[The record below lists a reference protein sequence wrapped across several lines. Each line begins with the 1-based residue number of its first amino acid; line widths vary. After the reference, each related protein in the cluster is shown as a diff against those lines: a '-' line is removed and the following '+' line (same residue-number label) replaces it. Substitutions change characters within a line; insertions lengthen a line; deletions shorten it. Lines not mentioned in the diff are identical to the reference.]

1 MNLNITKKI
10 AAIGLAAM
18 LSGCMLGNP
27 ETLNAISDSFA
38 ITASAATASGKCGAN
53 LNWSLSGDTIT
64 ITGSGA
70 MYNYSSSG
78 SNQAPWKSYASTVKK
93 VIFPKGLTTIGNYA
107 FYNMSALEYV
117 YTKNGINAPCF
128 PDVTTIGDYAF
139 ANCYAF
145 RGNTSNGA
153 MTLGLGTDNI
163 MASGTLLVKD
173 SAFQNCDQVRFLNCN
188 YKTLKVEQW
197 GFYSMDMLSSLNLS
211 NTKVELGK
219 RAFYYSRNLANVNVL
234 PSALTIHDTA
244 FDYTS
249 YKTNKCTTTPPP
261 SLNVGAATKLT
272 GKQLVVNFF
281 VDRTIVDLKNTY
293 GSGRVRTLGTWEE
306 YSPKSGEI
314 VCPFYEYYS
323 NYLQTTGV
331 YKKSSM
337 TAFYAYG
344 WNPQKRSN
352 QSSPSSNSVIT
363 LNKVNFANQ
372 SDPLRIPLNT
382 VQNGTT
388 SGFFGSYVESADI
401 TERLNDVRDAMN
413 DLKAQAA
420 EYGANFTYEMHPE
433 TNFHIT
439 YDYFDWS
446 TKPKYGYGPDGEYL
460 GYDYTVAYGGNN
472 PEIEMPRGVTSTG
485 LTHVSGSAGDKLF
498 SSILSASRNLT
509 GTKKQTIDLNRN
521 GSDTSPYTQYLKNK
535 YNVSSVIY
543 LIHFNTISQAET
555 RHSDMD
561 EFSIICE
568 MPQNSDV
575 AEITAHESAHLFGAK
590 DYYYTTGTMNP
601 KQQYAANYFDYELMK
616 SRGTKVSP
624 VTAFYLGWRTWL
636 DTPTWNTFF
645 G

>member
-1 MNLNITKKI
+1 MNLNLTKKI

-38 ITASAATASGKCGAN
+38 ITASAAATSGSCGAN
-53 LNWSLSGDTIT
+53 LRWSISGDTLT

-70 MYNYSSSG
+70 MTDFASYGSG
-78 SNQAPWKSYASTVKK
+78 QAPWRSASSTIKK

-128 PDVTTIGDYAF
+128 PDVTKIGDYAF

-153 MTLGLGTDNI
+153 MTLGLGTDNT

-188 YKTLKVEQW
+188 YKTLKSEAW
-197 GFYSMDMLSSLNLS
+197 GFYSMDRLTTANLQD
-211 NTKVELGK
+211 TQIQLDRDV
-219 RAFYYSRNLANVNVL
+219 FYACRNLATVNFL
-234 PSALTIHDTA
+234 PSTLTIHNSA
-244 FDYTS
+244 FDSTK
-249 YKTNKCTTTPPP
+249 YKTNSCKTAPPAG
-261 SLNVGAATKLT
+261 LNVGAARSLT

-281 VDRTIVDLKNTY
+281 VDKTIVDLRNTY
-293 GSGRVRTLGTWEE
+293 GSSRVRTLGTWEE

-323 NYLQTTGV
+323 NHLQTTGV

-337 TAFYAYG
+337 TAYYAYG
-344 WNPQKRSN
+344 WNPQKNSN

-372 SDPLRIPLNT
+372 SDPLRIPLST

-388 SGFFGSYVESADI
+388 SGFFGSYVESAAI
-401 TERLNDVRDAMN
+401 TQRLNDVRASMDN
-413 DLKAQAA
+413 LKAQAA
-420 EYGANFTYEMHPE
+420 EYGANFSYEMHPE

-439 YDYFDWS
+439 YDYFNWS
-446 TKPKYGYGPDGEYL
+446 TKPRYGYGPDGEYL
-460 GYDYTVAYGGNN
+460 GYDSTIAYDGED
-472 PEIEMPRGVTSTG
+472 PQIEAARGVSTPG
-485 LTHVSGSAGDKLF
+485 LTHVTGNEGDPLF
-498 SSILSASRNLT
+498 KAILDASKKLT
-509 GTKKQTIDLNRN
+509 GNKAQTINMNRN

-535 YNVSSVIY
+535 YNVTSVVY
-543 LIHFNTISQAET
+543 MVHFNTESQAEV
-555 RHSDMD
+555 RRSDMD
-561 EFSIICE
+561 EFAIITP
-568 MPQNSDV
+568 MQSQNV
-575 AEITAHESAHLFGAK
+575 ANIIEHETGHLYGAPDLYWNSYSPK
-590 DYYYTTGTMNP
+590 KIREFANSYLKGDLMDTG
-601 KQQYAANYFDYELMK
+601 L
-616 SRGTKVSP
+616 KVSP
-624 VTAFYLGWRTWL
+624 ATAFHFGWLTWL
-636 DTPTWNTFF
+636 DTPTWNVFC